1 MKFKLN
7 DDLTLNCNKPIN
19 LIVIFPYNKNS
30 FLSQEKI
37 SFYKNQTLS
46 KGLRNYFLSR
56 NEPNL
61 KEDYFYYLSRN
72 KKVIKKLS
80 KIKTILDLGI
90 NELDTIIISKKELT
104 IEEEELQ
111 NNKINIIKKKRIK
124 FNLQK

>member
-1 MKFKLN
+1 MN

-46 KGLRNYFLSR
+46 KGLRNFFLSR
-56 NEPNL
+56 NVPNL
-61 KEDYFYYLSRN
+61 KGDYFYYLSRN

-80 KIKTILDLGI
+80 KKKTILDLGI